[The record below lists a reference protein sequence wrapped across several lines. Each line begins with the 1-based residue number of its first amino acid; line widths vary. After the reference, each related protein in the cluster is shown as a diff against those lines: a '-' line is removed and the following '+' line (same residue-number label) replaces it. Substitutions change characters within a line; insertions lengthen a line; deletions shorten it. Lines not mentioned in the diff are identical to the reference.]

1 MHPFEERD
9 FVYELIRQNPG
20 ITTAQIEK
28 ARAETGIMEWPTISM
43 LNKLTQ
49 TAKAGSRRN
58 GLSIEWFVTG
68 WWDDPDK
75 HCVPIGWNANDI
87 EKFWRDYPEYRPEG
101 L

>member
-28 ARAETGIMEWPTISM
+28 ARAETGIMEWPTMTI
-43 LNKLTQ
+43 LNKLTHN
-49 TAKAGSRRN
+49 AKAGSRRS
-58 GLSIEWFVTG
+58 GLSVEWFLTG
-68 WWDDPDK
+68 WWDDPNK
-75 HCVPIGWNANDI
+75 HCVPMGWNYNDI

-101 L
+101 V